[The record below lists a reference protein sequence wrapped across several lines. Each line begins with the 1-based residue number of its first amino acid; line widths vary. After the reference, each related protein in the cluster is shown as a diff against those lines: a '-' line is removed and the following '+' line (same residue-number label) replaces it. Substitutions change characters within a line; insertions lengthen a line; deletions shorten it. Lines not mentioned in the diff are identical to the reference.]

1 MLNGLLGLFSPP
13 FLALS
18 LSFAAAGAAAGNYDG
33 GFSLTNTLLILLGAS
48 AAHAAMNALHAR
60 VALRHGGDAGA
71 QAPYMWESAPVRRGL
86 TPAGALRAGMIGL
99 GVAGAVFVYFLADDA
114 LYGGGAPTIPLATV
128 WLLVA
133 LLYADVFSR
142 MGLGELAAA
151 AGVGVLPVVGA
162 AFVQDGLLGPA
173 AVAFAVTSFFLV
185 LSLALLDGVG
195 DVDADRASGIRSVAV
210 LLGRKTA
217 ARLFVISALA
227 VPIFM
232 LAAMALAALPWTS
245 LLALLPF
252 VLVVSPIGWGLR
264 RPADPPPPGALRR
277 VVSWG
282 VTTALLLVVA
292 VVVASY
298 FRF

>member
-13 FLALS
+13 YLALS
-18 LSFAAAGAAAGNYDG
+18 LCFAAAGAATGDYDG
-33 GFSLTNTLLILLGAS
+33 GFSATHTLLVLIAAA

-60 VALRHGGDAGA
+60 LALRHGGEAA
-71 QAPYMWESAPVRRGL
+71 ARTPYMWESAPARPGL
-86 TPAGALRAGMIGL
+86 TPPVALRGGIIAV
-99 GVAGAVFVYFLADDA
+99 GVAAAVFVYFLADDRVH
-114 LYGGGAPTIPLATV
+114 GGGAPMIPLVTV
-128 WLLVA
+128 WLLVT

-151 AGVGVLPVVGA
+151 TGVGVLPVVGA

-173 AVAFAVTSFFLV
+173 AVAFSVTSFFLV

-195 DVDADRASGIRSVAV
+195 DVEADRAAGMRSVAV
-210 LLGRKTA
+210 LVGRKTA
-217 ARLFVISALA
+217 ARLFAIAALA

-245 LLALLPF
+245 LVALLPF
-252 VLVVSPIGWGLR
+252 VLVVSPIGWAVR
-264 RPADPPPPGALRR
+264 RPSDAPPAGALRR
-277 VVSWG
+277 VMLWG
-282 VTTALLLVVA
+282 VTTALLVAAAAVVA
-292 VVVASY
+292 IY